1 MPKYLKNLLSTT
13 AFSLHYQVYYVVK
26 VVLECLLLF
35 CETFK
40 DENSRKRK
48 VS

>member
-1 MPKYLKNLLSTT
+1 MPKYLENSLSTR

-26 VVLECLLLF
+26 VVLEYLLLF

-48 VS
+48 DS